1 MARSADNDPM
11 DRLFFTLGAA
21 SAGLAV
27 ALGAFGA
34 HALKTRLAPDLL
46 AIYEVGVRYHLA
58 HALALMAVAW
68 ACTRW
73 PGPAVNASGWLF
85 VAGTLVFS
93 GSLYALALTGVRG
106 LGAVTP
112 IGGVAWLLGWAFL
125 AWGVWTYAGA
135 QSPP

>member
-1 MARSADNDPM
+1 M
-11 DRLFFTLGAA
+11 DRLFFALGAA

-58 HALALMAVAW
+58 HALALLAVAW
-68 ACTRW
+68 ACARW
-73 PGPAVNASGWLF
+73 PSSAVSASGWLF
-85 VAGTLVFS
+85 VAGTLLFS
-93 GSLYALALTGVRG
+93 GSLYVLALTGVRA

-112 IGGVAWLLGWAFL
+112 LGGVAWLAGWACL
-125 AWGVWTYAGA
+125 AWGACKGVGA
-135 QSPP
+135 Q